1 MSYQQRTS
9 KLLTFPGRHPNLFF
23 LKDLGLS
30 TSKFHVQAPLN
41 HNLTQTWQAAL
52 CALEASLGSAEVD
65 GWLRGAELVAID
77 FGVAKLSVPSSLH
90 QERIR
95 DRHLAHI
102 CGALEVTRCDL
113 EINELD
119 IEQILSAEDLNTS
132 VAAPALP
139 TVSNTKTTTQ
149 AEPTAPECPTAEP
162 LLLNEEYKF
171 DNFVVGPCNR
181 FAHAAAHGV
190 ADRPAEAFNPLFLHG
205 SVGLGKTHLMQSI
218 AHRLRMNNPSVRI
231 AFLSCEEF
239 VNHFVSSIQQ
249 GSVMHFRERYRKV
262 DVLVVDDIQLLANK
276 ERTQEEFFHTFNALH
291 NANKQIV
298 LSSDAPPG
306 DIPAL
311 QERLVSRFKW
321 GLVAE
326 IETPCF
332 ETRVAILRNKADR
345 IGIDLPDDIAHFI
358 AEHVDSNVRE
368 LEGTLTHLHALAM
381 LHNLPISLP
390 LARQALGSER
400 TARLNRVVRMDDI
413 IAVIITHFG
422 VRLADLQSKG
432 RTKSIVYPRQVAM
445 FLARAMTNLSL
456 EEIGGY
462 FGGRDHSTAVYAIEK
477 MEKRRRV
484 DGDFSSLLADLER
497 RVRNS

>member
-1 MSYQQRTS
+1 LYAHCLGRRQS
-9 KLLTFPGRHPNLFF
+9 KKLVQTPVNSNLL
-23 LKDLGLS
+23 
-30 TSKFHVQAPLN
+30 
-41 HNLTQTWQAAL
+41 QTWEAAL
-52 CALEASLGSAEVD
+52 CVLEETLGAAEVD
-65 GWLRGAELVAID
+65 GWLRGADLLALD
-77 FGVAKLSVPSSLH
+77 SKAAKLSVPSTLH
-90 QERIR
+90 HERIR
-95 DRHLAHI
+95 DRHLQHI
-102 CGALEVTRCDL
+102 CYALAVEHCEL

-119 IEQILSAEDLNTS
+119 IEQMLSPEELNT
-132 VAAPALP
+132 AAPPLP
-139 TVSNTKTTTQ
+139 MASNDFGLQPQRESKVQ
-149 AEPTAPECPTAEP
+149 SPECPTAEP
-162 LLLNEEYKF
+162 LLLNDEYKF
-171 DNFVVGPCNR
+171 NNFVVGPCNR

-190 ADRPAEAFNPLFLHG
+190 ADRPARAFNPLFLHG

-218 AHRLRMNNPSVRI
+218 AHRLRINNPAVRI

-239 VNHFVSSIQQ
+239 INHFVSSIQQ
-249 GSVMHFRERYRKV
+249 GSVTHFRERYRNV
-262 DVLVVDDIQLLANK
+262 DVLVVDDIQMLANK

-306 DIPAL
+306 EIPAL
-311 QERLVSRFKW
+311 QERLISRFKW

-332 ETRVAILRNKADR
+332 ETRTAILRKKADR
-345 IGIDLPDDIAHFI
+345 IGLELPDEIAHFI

-400 TARLNRVVRMDDI
+400 TSRLNRIVRMDDI
-413 IAVIITHFG
+413 IAVILTHFG
-422 VRLADLQSKG
+422 VRLADLQSKS

-445 FLARAMTNLSL
+445 HLARSMTDLSL

-484 DGDFSSLLADLER
+484 SGDFNTLLADLER
-497 RVRNS
+497 RVRNG

>member
-1 MSYQQRTS
+1 MQT
-9 KLLTFPGRHPNLFF
+9 PANPNL
-23 LKDLGLS
+23 S
-30 TSKFHVQAPLN
+30 
-41 HNLTQTWQAAL
+41 QTWDTAL
-52 CALEASLGSAEVD
+52 CVLEESLGSAEVD
-65 GWLRGAELVAID
+65 GWLRNAELLVLD
-77 FGVAKLSVPSSLH
+77 KGVAKLSVPTSLH

-95 DRHLAHI
+95 DRHLHLV
-102 CGALEVTRCDL
+102 CSALSVNRCDL

-119 IEQILSAEDLNTS
+119 IEQMIPSEELNATFAS
-132 VAAPALP
+132 LP
-139 TVSNTKTTTQ
+139 PVSNKMGASAQ
-149 AEPTAPECPTAEP
+149 QGPEPQAPECPTAEP
-162 LLLNEEYKF
+162 LLLNSEYQF

-190 ADRPAEAFNPLFLHG
+190 ADRPAGAFNPLFLHG

-218 AHRLRMNNPSVRI
+218 AHRLRANNPAIRI

-239 VNHFVSSIQQ
+239 INHFVSSIQQ
-249 GSVMHFRERYRKV
+249 GSVTHFRERYRKV
-262 DVLVVDDIQLLANK
+262 DVLVVDDIQMLANK

-306 DIPAL
+306 EIPAL

-332 ETRVAILRNKADR
+332 ETRTAILQKKAER
-345 IGIDLPDDIAHFI
+345 IGIELPNEIAQFL
-358 AEHVDSNVRE
+358 AEHIDSNVRE

-381 LHNLPISLP
+381 LNGLPLSLP

-413 IAVIITHFG
+413 ITVIITHFS
-422 VRLADLQSKG
+422 VRLADLQSKS
-432 RTKSIVYPRQVAM
+432 RSKSIVYPRQVAM
-445 FLARAMTNLSL
+445 FLARAMTELSL

-462 FGGRDHSTAVYAIEK
+462 FGGRDHSTAVYSIEK

-497 RVRNS
+497 RIRNS

>member
-1 MSYQQRTS
+1 
-9 KLLTFPGRHPNLFF
+9 LP
-23 LKDLGLS
+23 
-30 TSKFHVQAPLN
+30 
-41 HNLTQTWQAAL
+41 QTWQAAL
-52 CALEASLGSAEVD
+52 CVLEQELGAAEVD
-65 GWLRGAELVAID
+65 SWLRGAELVALGGD
-77 FGVAKLSVPSSLH
+77 VASLSVPSSLH
-90 QERIR
+90 LERVR
-95 DRHLAHI
+95 DRHSSFI
-102 CGALEVTRCDL
+102 CNALGVDRCELEVV
-113 EINELD
+113 ELD
-119 IEQILSAEDLNTS
+119 IEKTLPPEDLNPGPLQSNGSGGPMLTPANAASEPES
-132 VAAPALP
+132 V
-139 TVSNTKTTTQ
+139 T
-149 AEPTAPECPTAEP
+149 PECPEAEP
-162 LLLNEEYKF
+162 LLLNAEYKF

-190 ADRPAEAFNPLFLHG
+190 ADRPAGAFNPLFLHG

-218 AHRLRMNNPSVRI
+218 AHRLRTRNPGVRI

-239 VNHFVSSIQQ
+239 INHFVSSIKE
-249 GSVMHFRERYRKV
+249 GSVTHFRNRYRNV
-262 DVLVVDDIQLLANK
+262 DVLVVDDIQMLANK

-306 DIPAL
+306 EIPAL

-326 IETPCF
+326 IEPPCF
-332 ETRVAILRNKADR
+332 ETRVAILRRKADR
-345 IGIDLPDDIAHFI
+345 LGLDLPDEIAHFI

-368 LEGTLTHLHALAM
+368 LEGTLTHLHALAT
-381 LHNLPISLP
+381 LHGLPISLP

-400 TARLNRVVRMDDI
+400 TTRLNRVLRMDD
-413 IAVIITHFG
+413 VISVVITHFS
-422 VRLADLQSKG
+422 VRLADLQSKS

-445 FLARAMTNLSL
+445 YLARKLTDLSL

-477 MEKRRRV
+477 MDQRRRV